1 MIRNM
6 LSRCQLALA
15 ASLLVVL
22 STCGWAQQVARPHV
36 AQGRGGAVASV
47 CPWATRTG
55 VQVLREGGNAVDA
68 AVAVAF
74 TLAVTWPE
82 AGNIGGGGFMLVL
95 PGPGQPVWCVDYR
108 ETAPAAAKVDMYPLG
123 EKTLGARYVGVPG
136 TVAGLHLAHCRY
148 GRLPWRRLLRDAI
161 ELAERGFPV
170 SDALAR
176 SLNRVLQDPD
186 SKPFAGLRRT
196 FGHPQGRP
204 WRKGDLLRQ
213 PELARTL
220 RLLAREGP
228 KAFYQGEIARLIV
241 RQMQASGG
249 LITAEDLARYR
260 AKLRVAVQGQYRGYT
275 IYGAPPPSSGGICT
289 VLAMNQ
295 LERFELR
302 SLGPWS
308 AQTWHLVAEAM
319 RRSFLDRARHLGDP
333 DFVTIPRFLT
343 SKSYAARL
351 ARSIDPRQAT
361 PSRELAPDLPI
372 VEEGTQTTHFSV
384 VDGRGMAVSN
394 TYTLEMS
401 YGSRVVV
408 RGAGFLLNNEMGDFN
423 RKAGHTD
430 TRGNIGT
437 AANLPAPGKRMLSSQ
452 SPTLVTRNGRVV
464 LVLGSPGGRT
474 IINTVVCLLVRTL
487 ELGQPLPEAVAAPRI
502 HHQWLPD
509 RVMAERCDDPRWPK
523 VIEGLRH
530 RGHQVVFH
538 RGTQGDAH
546 CVLVDPATGRM
557 TAVADARRQG
567 AAAVV
572 EPAGGGKTDSR
583 AGEPHDRA
591 E

>member
-1 MIRNM
+1 MSCRRRWI
-6 LSRCQLALA
+6 CC
-15 ASLLVVL
+15 LLGLLLLGAGGTQRLV
-22 STCGWAQQVARPHV
+22 AQQVARPRV
-36 AQGRGGAVASV
+36 AQGHGGAVASV
-47 CPWATRTG
+47 CPYATRTG
-55 VQVLREGGNAVDA
+55 IEVLREGGNAVDA

-123 EKTLGARYVGVPG
+123 EKSLGARYVGTPG
-136 TVAGLHLAHCRY
+136 TVAGLYLAHCRY

-161 ELAERGFPV
+161 ELAEQGFEVTEP
-170 SDALAR
+170 LAR

-186 SKPFAGLRRT
+186 SKPFAGLRQV

-204 WRKGDLLRQ
+204 WRKGDRLRQ
-213 PELARTL
+213 PLLAATL

-228 KAFYQGEIARLIV
+228 RAFYQGKIARQIV
-241 RQMQASGG
+241 AQMQASGG
-249 LITAEDLARYR
+249 LITAQDLARYQ
-260 AKLRVAVQGQYRGYT
+260 AKLRVAVQGTYRGYT
-275 IYGAPPPSSGGICT
+275 VYGAPPPSSGGVCT
-289 VLAMNQ
+289 VLALNQ
-295 LERFELR
+295 LEHFPLHDWGADSPR
-302 SLGPWS
+302 
-308 AQTWHLVAEAM
+308 TWHVVAEAM

-343 SKSYAARL
+343 TKTYAARL
-351 ARSIDPRQAT
+351 ARGIDPQRAT
-361 PSRELAPDLPI
+361 PSRELAPDLPLAG
-372 VEEGTQTTHFSV
+372 EGTQTTHFSV
-384 VDGRGMAVSN
+384 VDARGMAVAN

-408 RGAGFLLNNEMGDFN
+408 GGAGFLLNNEMGDFN

-452 SPTLVTRNGRVV
+452 SPTIVTRNGRAV

-487 ELGQPLPEAVAAPRI
+487 GLGEPLPRAVAAPRL

-509 RVMAERCDDPRWPK
+509 RVMAERCDDPRWQK
-523 VIEGLRH
+523 VLEGLRR
-530 RGHQVVFH
+530 RGHQVVFY

-546 CVLVDPATGRM
+546 CVAVDPATGLL
-557 TAVADARRQG
+557 TAVADSRRQG
-567 AAAVV
+567 AAAVLRPQPPGAPP
-572 EPAGGGKTDSR
+572 PA
-583 AGEPHDRA
+583 E
-591 E
+591 